1 MVLTHIIIGPKA
13 KEPLHYVSSVE
24 AIKGKGL
31 KGDRYYYKVG
41 AFNKPQLN
49 QDVREISIFSY
60 GNLEEIN
67 KRLDTSLDFK
77 DLRRNLII
85 KNFDY
90 EILKN
95 KEFSI
100 GTAKFKI
107 QRTAPPCK
115 YLAKILDVDIMK
127 GLKYI
132 GGYRAKIIKSGIISV
147 DDKIIIN

>member
-1 MVLTHIIIGPKA
+1 MILSHIIIGAKA
-13 KEPLHYVSSVE
+13 KEPLYYVSSVE
-24 AIKGKGL
+24 AIEDKGL

-41 AFNKPQLN
+41 AFNKPQLD
-49 QDVREISIFSY
+49 QKVRQISIFAY
-60 GNLEEIN
+60 ENLEVIN
-67 KRLDTSLDFK
+67 KRLNTNLDFI

-85 KNFDY
+85 KDFDY
-90 EILKN
+90 EKVKD

-100 GTAKFKI
+100 GSAKFKL

-115 YLAKILDVDIMK
+115 YLAKILDVDIMN

-132 GGYRAKIIKSGIISV
+132 GGYRAKIIKSGIIRV